1 MKKLLYID
9 MDNVL
14 VDFPSGIKQINQ
26 ADLKEYEGRYDE
38 VSGIFSLMQPMDNAI
53 ESITELAKHFD
64 IYILSTAPWLNSS
77 AWSDKV
83 KWIQKYFGKGEE
95 SVLYKR
101 LILSHHKNLNKGDFL
116 VDDRDANGAKYFEGE
131 LISFGSEEFSDWENT
146 TKYLLKKL

>member
-53 ESITELAKHFD
+53 ESITELAKYQFKKK
-64 IYILSTAPWLNSS
+64 I
-77 AWSDKV
+77 
-83 KWIQKYFGKGEE
+83 
-95 SVLYKR
+95 
-101 LILSHHKNLNKGDFL
+101 
-116 VDDRDANGAKYFEGE
+116 
-131 LISFGSEEFSDWENT
+131 
-146 TKYLLKKL
+146 KYLV